1 MSDTYRMYFSVV
13 PEGFGDVEPTVQMD
27 WSMNGTQVN
36 SDTITISGTILD
48 GSEQGDVYVEVAL
61 DETTFNASA
70 IAKYTLMLEEKWNK
84 SEPLSNSDSF
94 ELNLNIEDLYD
105 NTTKYQRI
113 FMMVY
118 EGDDKRWEKV
128 SWIEI
133 TLIALP
139 WSTSSYGCYRG

>member
-1 MSDTYRMYFSVV
+1 MFFSVV
-13 PEGFGDVEPTVQMD
+13 PEGFGDVEPVIQFDM
-27 WSMNGTQVN
+27 SMNGTQFG

-61 DETTFNASA
+61 DETTFNASV
-70 IAKYTLMLEEKWNK
+70 ITKYTLMLEEKWNK

-105 NTTKYQRI
+105 NTTKDQRI

-118 EGDDKRWEKV
+118 EGDDTNVGKR
-128 SWIEI
+128 
-133 TLIALP
+133 
-139 WSTSSYGCYRG
+139 